1 MILKLPH
8 IKAIDTLNIPEN
20 FEGLVKESFRIFTEM
35 TAKEYT
41 FEDKMMYLDNLRG
54 FLHPKDAEESVK
66 DLILKNAEFQLDEYG
81 EFPDKSDFWSFEF
94 MCECFE
100 AGNKKL
106 RGNYE
111 NCSYRNDKTQKVIFE
126 IIRIIVNWS
135 ESE

>member
-8 IKAIDTLNIPEN
+8 IKTIDTLNIPEN

-66 DLILKNAEFQLDEYG
+66 DLILKNFSLTNTENFLTSPIFGVLNLCVNVSRLEIRNFAETMKIAVIG
-81 EFPDKSDFWSFEF
+81 TIKRRKSY
-94 MCECFE
+94 
-100 AGNKKL
+100 L
-106 RGNYE
+106 RLL
-111 NCSYRNDKTQKVIFE
+111 
-126 IIRIIVNWS
+126 
-135 ESE
+135 ES